1 MTDPACSDIRAHLDT
16 VTDPDELRRLA
27 NAWAET
33 AAQHG
38 RNEAFYRDL
47 VQETGRILGRAC
59 YRQDDGNYVDEPLA
73 LRVPEVARDMVTLR
87 ELAASVSHRHPATP
101 VGYAQ
106 SVTDADWCIYLNGPG
121 IIFGHGP
128 EDIAAAGADLSN
140 DALPYPR
147 YYKDGAIVPGG
158 EA

>member
-1 MTDPACSDIRAHLDT
+1 MNDPACSHIRAHLDT
-16 VTDPDELRRLA
+16 VTDPDELRRHA

-33 AAQHG
+33 AAQHA
-38 RNEAFYRDL
+38 RNEFFYRDL
-47 VQETGRILGRAC
+47 LINTGRILGRAC
-59 YRQDDGNYVDEPLA
+59 CRQDDGTYVDEPLA
-73 LRVPEVARDMVTLR
+73 LRVPEVAKEMVSLR
-87 ELAASVSHRHPATP
+87 ELAASVSHRHPATS

-106 SVTDADWCIYLNGPG
+106 SVTDADWCIYLGGPG

-128 EDIAAAGADLSN
+128 EDIAAAEADLSN

-147 YYKDGAIVPGG
+147 YYKDGALVPGD